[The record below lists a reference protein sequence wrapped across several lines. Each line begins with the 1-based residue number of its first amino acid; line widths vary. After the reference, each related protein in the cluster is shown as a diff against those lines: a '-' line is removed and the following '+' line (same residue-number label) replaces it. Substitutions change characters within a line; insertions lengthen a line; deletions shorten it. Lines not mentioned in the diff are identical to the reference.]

1 MSNIDIVKR
10 IRRGKNWRFHGGLH
24 PEEHKDCSSQ
34 TPLKTLGIPPFLVIP
49 LKQHS
54 GKAGRLLVQVGDYVQ
69 KGQALTQGFHPM
81 EVPVHASTSGHI
93 VAIEPHTV
101 AHPSGL
107 SELCVHI
114 KPDGMD
120 TWRERTPWPDY
131 QNHSAMELL
140 ERIQQAGVAGLGGAV
155 FPTFAKLSAAREKVK
170 VLIVNGAECEPY
182 ITADDRLM
190 REYAQEVVEGIAICQ
205 HILRHELA
213 VIAIEDN
220 KPEAVAAFR
229 ALTLPDSIVI
239 RVIPTKYPSGSARQ
253 LIEIL
258 TGKQVPANGR
268 SLSLGL
274 VMVNVATVY
283 AIRQAI
289 VADEPLLQRVVTVTG
304 SRFKS
309 QGNAWVP
316 LGASI
321 RWLLAQFSLIPEF
334 QQRVIIGGPMMG
346 FTLPHADVPVVKM
359 TNCVLAPDSAELP
372 HQEEEQNC
380 IRCGKCADV
389 CPVNLLP
396 QQLYWHSKAGEHEQA
411 ERYHLADC
419 IECGACAWVC
429 PSHIPLVHYY
439 RQEKAEIQYL
449 REEEQQ
455 AERARQRFE
464 AKKQRLEKE
473 KQAREAATAAKP
485 TGPRVSVGMMAGAAG
500 DDPIAAALARV
511 KARQQQLAQE
521 AAQQQSQTG
530 QPQTVEAPSR
540 TVERTGVESESIQAI
555 RARRK
560 QQALA
565 HQAEKLAQ
573 ADLNLS
579 GEAPM
584 DNGTSET
591 ASTPG
596 SSETVRTTID
606 DPRKAAVAAAIARA
620 KARKAA
626 GETTPVSSKTAEKPD
641 AVATTD
647 DPRKA
652 AVAAAIARAKAR
664 KVAATAESTGSSA
677 DDSANTSSHS

>member
-114 KPDGMD
+114 KPDGLD
-120 TWRERTPWPDY
+120 TWRERTPWPDF

-190 REYAQEVVEGIAICQ
+190 RDYAREVVEGIAICQ
-205 HILRHELA
+205 HILRHELT

-220 KPEAVAAFR
+220 KPEAIAAFR
-229 ALTLPDSIVI
+229 TLDLPDSIMI

-283 AIRQAI
+283 AIQQAV

-304 SRFKS
+304 SRFKT
-309 QGNAWVP
+309 QGNAWVL

-449 REEEQQ
+449 QEEEQQ

-464 AKKQRLEKE
+464 AKKQRQEKE
-473 KQAREAATAAKP
+473 KQVREAAAAAKP
-485 TGPRVSVGMMAGAAG
+485 TGPRVSVGMAGATG
-500 DDPIAAALARV
+500 GDPIAAALARV

-521 AAQQQSQTG
+521 AAQQQSPTGEQQTA
-530 QPQTVEAPSR
+530 EAAPR

-573 ADLNLS
+573 ADLNLND
-579 GEAPM
+579 EAPI
-584 DNGTSET
+584 DIATSET
-591 ASTPG
+591 ASTPR
-596 SSETVRTTID
+596 SSDTID

-620 KARKAA
+620 KARKAV
-626 GETTPVSSKTAEKPD
+626 GETTPVSSKTGEKTD

-664 KVAATAESTGSSA
+664 KAATAADTVVEPAAESSV
-677 DDSANTSSHS
+677 DSANTSSHS